1 MKIKEIM
8 SPVSIYHEPGTSL
21 GELVRT
27 MAENRHSCGLVCE
40 ADRPVGIVTER
51 DIVRLIA
58 ASGNAADWFR
68 QRISEVV
75 VRRPICVPTEADL
88 EAALDLARSYSIRH
102 LPVVDALSEKLV
114 GIVTFSD
121 MLNAYTTLLARTQSR
136 IPDDN
141 QARGQAMEDPL
152 TGLPNRRAM
161 KIDLRHASAIAQR
174 RSEPYSIALME
185 LDYFKEY
192 RSKYGDE
199 DANQMVK
206 KVASQLDC
214 HARDSDK
221 LFRVSRH
228 QFLLLMPYTPL
239 EGAMIGARRIGKM
252 IYDCGIPH
260 AGSSKEA
267 VSMSIGVAA
276 CQPAEPWEVVME
288 RADDAMHDAMAFDGN
303 AVRLREAPTDSDYWE
318 IGSPGEARRPN
329 PG

>member
-1 MKIKEIM
+1 M
-8 SPVSIYHEPGTSL
+8 GD
-21 GELVRT
+21 LVRN
-27 MAENRHSCGLVCE
+27 MADNRHSCGLVCE
-40 ADRPVGIVTER
+40 NERPVGIVTER

-88 EAALDLARSYSIRH
+88 ESALDLARSYSIRH
-102 LPVVDALSEKLV
+102 LPVVDATTEKLV

-121 MLNAYTTLLARTQSR
+121 MLNAYTTLLARTQSPA
-136 IPDDN
+136 PDDT
-141 QARGQAMEDPL
+141 QTRGQAMEDPL

-174 RSEPYSIALME
+174 RSEPYAIALME

-192 RSKYGDE
+192 RNQYGDE
-199 DANQMVK
+199 DSNQMVK

-260 AGSSKEA
+260 AGSSKDF
-267 VSMSIGVAA
+267 VSLSIGVAA
-276 CQPAEPWEVVME
+276 CQPSEPWEIVME

-303 AVRLREAPTDSDYWE
+303 AVRLREAPTDTDFWE
-318 IGSPGEARRPN
+318 INTPVESQRVN